1 MLDEITLTC
10 PHCGERFTAFAD
22 PSSGDADYIEDCP
35 VCCRPIQL
43 HLQTDGDGGVLGLDT
58 DRDD

>member
-1 MLDEITLTC
+1 MLDEIEIQC

-22 PSSGDADYIEDCP
+22 PSAGDADYIEDCP

-43 HLQTDGDGGVLGLDT
+43 RLQTDGDGAVLGLDA
-58 DRDD
+58 DRD